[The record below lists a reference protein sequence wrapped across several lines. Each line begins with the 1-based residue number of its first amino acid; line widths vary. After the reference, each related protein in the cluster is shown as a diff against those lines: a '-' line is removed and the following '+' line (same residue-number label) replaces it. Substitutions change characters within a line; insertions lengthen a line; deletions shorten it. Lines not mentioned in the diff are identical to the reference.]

1 MRTHTEF
8 MESPSC
14 WRTSKVRYIYSI
26 TKAKMPAELLDNAE
40 DGTEIYEVAEGSR
53 TEDWIDE
60 DSDLDVLRLV
70 FVKDSA
76 KSPYRFAGVFKSGK
90 MEFCKH
96 TYCRIASKVKLIGDP
111 VTKIELLDDNR

>member
-40 DGTEIYEVAEGSR
+40 DS
-53 TEDWIDE
+53 
-60 DSDLDVLRLV
+60 
-70 FVKDSA
+70 
-76 KSPYRFAGVFKSGK
+76 
-90 MEFCKH
+90 
-96 TYCRIASKVKLIGDP
+96 
-111 VTKIELLDDNR
+111 